1 MPFVRSIG
9 RWTMTVLVINTII
22 GSAIFGLPSELSRLL
37 GRASP
42 VAFLVAGVGMAVVML
57 CMAEVAGLLDR

>member
-1 MPFVRSIG
+1 
-9 RWTMTVLVINTII
+9 MTVLVINTII